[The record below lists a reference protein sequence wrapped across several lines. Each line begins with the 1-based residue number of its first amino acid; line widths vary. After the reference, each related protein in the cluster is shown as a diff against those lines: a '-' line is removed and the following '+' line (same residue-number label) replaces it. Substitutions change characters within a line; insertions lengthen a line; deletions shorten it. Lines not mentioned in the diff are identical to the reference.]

1 LAKFAATG
9 KCTVRTLI
17 VDDHPLF
24 SAGLRLLLSGST
36 TIEDI
41 VCCEA
46 GAEALALAAA
56 APFDLVLLDW
66 NLGSTPSG
74 APLVREL
81 KGVLPLARVV
91 IVSGESSASLIKLAI
106 ESGAVGFVPKESSPA
121 LLIDALTVT
130 AHGGIYLP
138 VAVLVTDGSAG
149 LQALAKAAEGQAAP
163 GGRLRSIGD
172 AFPQLTPRQMD
183 VLGRLIHG
191 LPNKQIAREFDI
203 SDGTVKQHLNAI
215 FRELDVQNRTEAVY
229 LLAKSGVRFD

>member
-1 LAKFAATG
+1 M
-9 KCTVRTLI
+9 RTLI

-24 SAGLRLLLSGST
+24 SEGLRLLLSAST
-36 TIEDI
+36 AIDDI

-46 GAEALALAAA
+46 GAEALALVAE

-66 NLGSTPSG
+66 NLGTSPSG
-74 APLVREL
+74 APLVQEL
-81 KGVLPLARVV
+81 KAVLPHGRVV
-91 IVSGESSASLIKLAI
+91 IVSGESSATLVRLAI

-121 LLIDALTVT
+121 LLIDALTIT

-138 VAVLVTDGSAG
+138 MAVLAVVASVAHRTAGSPTEANG
-149 LQALAKAAEGQAAP
+149 APAA
-163 GGRLRSIGD
+163 RLRSICE
-172 AFPQLTPRQMD
+172 AFPHLTPRQVD
-183 VLGRLIHG
+183 ILSRLVRG
-191 LPNKQIAREFDI
+191 MPNKQIAREFDI

>member
-1 LAKFAATG
+1 M
-9 KCTVRTLI
+9 RTLI

-24 SAGLRLLLSGST
+24 GEGLRLLLAASAP
-36 TIEDI
+36 IDDI
-41 VCCEA
+41 VCCET
-46 GAEALALAAA
+46 GAEALKLAAQTT
-56 APFDLVLLDW
+56 FDLVLLDW
-66 NLGSTPSG
+66 NLGSSLSG
-74 APLVREL
+74 ATLVHQL
-81 KGVLPLARVV
+81 KAVLPQGRVV
-91 IVSGESSASLIKLAI
+91 IVSGESSASLVRLAI

-138 VAVLVTDGSAG
+138 VAVLATDTTTG
-149 LQALAKAAEGQAAP
+149 LQAVAKAAEGQAAL
-163 GGRLRSIGD
+163 GGRLRSIGE
-172 AFPQLTPRQMD
+172 AFPQLTPRQVD

-229 LLAKSGVRFD
+229 LLARSGVRFD